1 MNSTPRAMELT
12 WVRCL
17 DGYEIRDETKEE
29 VAERTAPVGLL
40 GMLGRVDGDD
50 FLRETSPLPRI
61 VPKSDRR
68 QPYFVVE
75 EVIKAGTGILD
86 EFVNTP
92 RDPESI
98 RKFYDRFGPLAGPM
112 PLPASSPARSYKRPF
127 ELWDNDLNWKRGEP
141 LLFWE
146 SSHGLVEN
154 TLNLVRAGGLQAA
167 HDIFSTSNLGVGFT
181 RIIRFPDDR
190 YHTVIEPGNLL
201 ALIWIEA
208 AQAITG
214 GAEIRPCKVCQ
225 RPMLIGGYT
234 GGKRTK
240 ETCSSRCRFAAYQA
254 RKKAKEA
261 GHQPDL

>member
-1 MNSTPRAMELT
+1 MTSTPRALELT

-29 VAERTAPVGLL
+29 VAARTAPRGLI
-40 GMLGRVDGDD
+40 GMLGQVDGED
-50 FLRETSPLPRI
+50 FLREPSPLPLI
-61 VPKSDRR
+61 VPKSARR
-68 QPYFVVE
+68 QPYCVVE

-92 RDPESI
+92 SDPESI

-112 PLPASSPARSYKRPF
+112 ALPATGPIRSNKRPF
-127 ELWDNDLNWKRGEP
+127 ELWDNDVVWRYGEL
-141 LLFWE
+141 LLFWQT
-146 SSHGLVEN
+146 SHALVES
-154 TLNLVRAGGLQAA
+154 TLDYVRAGGLEAA
-167 HDIFSTSNLGVGFT
+167 HEAFSTSNLGVSFT
-181 RIIRFPDDR
+181 RIVRFPDNLYR
-190 YHTVIEPGNLL
+190 TVIEPGNLL

-240 ETCSSRCRFAAYQA
+240 ETCSTRCRFAAYQA

-261 GHQPDL
+261 EHQPDL